1 MIMAYERLTDSLFEK
16 YTKSDEKKS
25 KPKAKSSKK
34 KKDSPSMG
42 EYIQLPREDPSK
54 ATKKTKKGD
63 GASEKGYP
71 QSIYVKIAGMN
82 YRFSVDSSVEKAKTM
97 YTAKIANDLLN
108 ETLEENPL
116 IPTNQA
122 LILAYMEACFRWQ
135 NLLHGGEEEKK
146 PAPLLP
152 LEQYC
157 KENNIPMEEL

>member
-1 MIMAYERLTDSLFEK
+1 MIMAYERLSDSLFEK
-16 YTKSDEKKS
+16 YTKTDDAKGKT
-25 KPKAKSSKK
+25 KAKSSKK
-34 KKDSPSMG
+34 KKEAPAMV
-42 EYIQLPREDPSK
+42 EYVQLPREDPSK
-54 ATKKTKKGD
+54 SSKKGK

-71 QSIYVKIAGMN
+71 QTIFVKIAGMN
-82 YRFSVDSSVEKAKTM
+82 YRFTVDSSVEKAKTM

-122 LILAYMEACFRWQ
+122 LILAHMEACFRWQ
-135 NLLHGGEEEKK
+135 TLLHEDPEEKK